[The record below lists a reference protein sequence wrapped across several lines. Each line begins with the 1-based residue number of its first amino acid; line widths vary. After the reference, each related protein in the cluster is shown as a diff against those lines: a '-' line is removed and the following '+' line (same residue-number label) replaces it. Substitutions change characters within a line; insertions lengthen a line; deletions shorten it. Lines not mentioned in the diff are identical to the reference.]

1 MNSRGESTRNH
12 GFSRGAAS
20 PIIAP
25 MERRT
30 FGNTNLEVSAISLGC
45 WIFGVDWWGHR
56 TQEDCDRLCSFSLN
70 QGVTFFDNGDA
81 YGNGRAENLFG
92 QWLKNAKIDCSRIEI
107 GAKFGYDWHSDPGE
121 AGSHRERKQDFSPAF
136 LRRMLDDS
144 LKRLNTDYID
154 LYLAHNIKLPQM
166 RDDLFTELEKV
177 KDEGKIKVWG
187 VSLGPAI
194 GWREEGFKAM
204 GDYNAKCVQTVY
216 NLFEQHPGREF
227 VDMARANK
235 AGVLA
240 RVQDNSGILK
250 DVIKADTKLAD
261 NDHRR
266 FRDANWKTYGPQKV
280 EKIRHIAQHHG
291 MTIHQL
297 ACKWLLQANPSL
309 TAITAMLLDEK
320 EIHEVC
326 DAVTKPNLTS
336 AELDELHEGYQKDF
350 GLPPEAHPCDLKS
363 STHPDGHVRSTYV
376 PPPVLI
382 A

>member
-1 MNSRGESTRNH
+1 
-12 GFSRGAAS
+12 
-20 PIIAP
+20 

-56 TQEDCDRLCSFSLN
+56 TQEDCDRLCSFSLD

-81 YGNGRAENLFG
+81 YGNGRAEALFG
-92 QWLKNAKIDCSRIEI
+92 HWLKAAKVDRSKIEI
-107 GAKFGYDWHSDPGE
+107 GGKFGYDWHTDPGE
-121 AGSHRERKQDFSPAF
+121 PGSHRERKQDFSPTF
-136 LRRMLDDS
+136 MRKMLEES
-144 LKRLNTDYID
+144 LARLGTDYID

-166 RDDLFTELEKV
+166 RDDLFAELEKA
-177 KDEGKIKVWG
+177 KDEGKIKCWG

-204 GDYNAKCVQTVY
+204 GDHDAKCVQTVY
-216 NLFEQHPGREF
+216 NLFEQHPGFEF
-227 VDMARANK
+227 SEMARATK
-235 AGVLA
+235 AGILA
-240 RVQDNSGILK
+240 RVQDNSGVLK
-250 DVIKADTKLAD
+250 DVIKPDMKLAD
-261 NDHRR
+261 NDHRK

-280 EKIRHIAQHHG
+280 EKIRHIANRHG
-291 MTIHQL
+291 MSIHQL
-297 ACKWLLQANPSL
+297 ACKWLVQANPTLS
-309 TAITAMLLDEK
+309 AITATLLNEQ
-320 EIHEVC
+320 EIVEVC
-326 DAVTKPNLTS
+326 EAMRKPDLS
-336 AELDELHEGYQKDF
+336 REELRELSEGYENDF